1 MTERRL
7 QIAIGL
13 PVLLGALDLTVI
25 SAVLPVVVNELDLPV
40 PGGIRQASWLVTGYL
55 VAYAVGILAAGRL
68 SDRHG
73 SAPVLRWGLILFA
86 VGSAAVAL
94 SGPWSTRLVQQV
106 AYRSLEARPAA
117 EFVALWVLV
126 ASRSIQALA
135 AGAIVPAGMA
145 YGWKQLGSQSWLGFI
160 AAVDLAGWTLGHL
173 YGGIIVRLTDWRVA
187 FWINVPFVALSL
199 VMLRST
205 QSEPSKEVP
214 MPWLRLILLGSGLA
228 ALMVGIGGVEG
239 AEAAVQPFWLGVG
252 LVAITAGLVGS
263 PDGLVPLRTVSR
275 HPAAIVGNLVLGFV
289 VFLVLALV
297 PLFVSVLIE
306 SDTEQAGWLSGW
318 LLSVFTVPMAV
329 VAWSTARAPRRW
341 VRWLAAFGAVVG
353 FLIASQ
359 WDPQATA
366 LLPGLLLL
374 GVSLGVWFGP
384 LAERILELVP
394 VSDSGGGS
402 AIVILVRLIG
412 MAIGT
417 ATLTNFV
424 LSRVPPVTTAGA
436 LIADLLAVFHDSA
449 YLGVVGAIILAG
461 VGLVSLRRPPH
472 SL

>member
-25 SAVLPVVVNELDLPV
+25 SAVLPVVVSELDLPV

-73 SAPVLRWGLILFA
+73 SAPILKWGLILFA

-94 SGPWSTRLVQQV
+94 SGPWSTRLVQQI
-106 AYRSLEARPAA
+106 AYRSFEARPAA

-126 ASRSIQALA
+126 AARSIQAVA
-135 AGAIVPAGMA
+135 AGAIVPAGMSF
-145 YGWKQLGSQSWLGFI
+145 GWKQLGSQSWLGFI

-187 FWINVPFVALSL
+187 FWINVPFVVLSL
-199 VMLRST
+199 VLLRSM
-205 QSEPSKEVP
+205 QAEPAKDVP
-214 MPWLRLILLGSGLA
+214 MPWLRLILLGSGLS
-228 ALMVGIGGVEG
+228 ALMIGIGGVEG
-239 AEAAVQPFWLGVG
+239 SATAVQPFWLVVG
-252 LVAITAGLVGS
+252 LVSIAAGLFGN
-263 PDGLVPLRTVSR
+263 PDGLVPLRAALRS
-275 HPAAIVGNLVLGFV
+275 PAAIVGNLVLGFV

-329 VAWSTARAPRRW
+329 VAWSTARTPRQW
-341 VRWLAAFGAVVG
+341 VRWLAAVGAVGG
-353 FLIASQ
+353 FLIASR
-359 WDPQATA
+359 WEPRSVA
-366 LLPGLLLL
+366 LLPGLLLI

-384 LAERILELVP
+384 LAERVLQLVP
-394 VSDSGGGS
+394 VHESGGGS

-424 LSRVPPVTTAGA
+424 LSRLPPVTTADA
-436 LIADLLAVFHDSA
+436 LIADLLSVFHESA
-449 YLGVVGAIILAG
+449 YLGVAGAVVLAG
-461 VGLVSLRRPPH
+461 VGLVSLGRPSP